1 VTRPGT
7 VMRREWWHDHR
18 EIAALIAW
26 LAERGEIPDDV
37 AYLVEKPW
45 KWTPEYQRMLNEQRA
60 QGVVA

>member
-1 VTRPGT
+1 MTRQGT

-18 EIAALIAW
+18 EIAALLAW
-26 LAERGEIPDDV
+26 LDERGETPDDV

-45 KWTPEYQRMLNEQRA
+45 KWTPEYQQMLNEQRA